1 MTKNASDKC
10 STVGASFI
18 MRDFFNRLG
27 ILGELLQFM
36 WRRKL
41 YWLLPMMLT
50 LLVFA
55 VFVLLSSAGGI
66 APFIYSIF

>member
-1 MTKNASDKC
+1 
-10 STVGASFI
+10 

-41 YWLLPMMLT
+41 YWLLPMILT

-55 VFVLLSSAGGI
+55 VFVLLSSTGVLG
-66 APFIYSIF
+66 PFIYSIF

>member
-1 MTKNASDKC
+1 
-10 STVGASFI
+10 

-41 YWLLPMMLT
+41 YWLLPMILT

-55 VFVLLSSAGGI
+55 VFVLLSSAGGL